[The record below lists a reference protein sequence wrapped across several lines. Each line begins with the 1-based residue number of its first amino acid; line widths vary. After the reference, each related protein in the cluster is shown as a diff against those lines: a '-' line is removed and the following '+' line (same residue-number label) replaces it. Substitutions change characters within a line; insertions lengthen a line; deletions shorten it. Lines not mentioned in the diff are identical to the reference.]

1 MLRDCRIA
9 LRTLRSWRLGSVA
22 AILTLAI
29 GIGTTTSLY
38 ALVQVLL
45 ASSSTQ
51 IEDVERMGRLYASNA
66 AARVERASITLA
78 DFKVALSKA
87 QSFESIA
94 AWTRAEM
101 TVEAGQ
107 DDDTLSVTSV
117 SVDYFRVLLAR
128 PAAGRLFTREDF
140 DNETPVALVSEAL
153 WRRRFANGSLGD
165 GVDITLNGIGRRVI
179 GVVPVKYEFPFI
191 GIGGDAWVPMSGS
204 SARSDGPVSVIG
216 RLKPEY
222 SWGTAAAE
230 LSSLSGAIQGDPSW
244 RLYAVPVQQDSRF
257 RSLSGTTVTLM
268 PAIVVLIIGCVN
280 VACMLLARGIERDTE
295 LSVRAALGA
304 SRGTIFRQLLMESLV
319 LASLGG
325 IGGAA
330 VAIGLIRVLASSIFA
345 TVKPSIA
352 AQLGTYP
359 MLLPVAV
366 ASTALA
372 CLLFGTIP
380 ALRLSRR
387 DVSASLKGLASPSR
401 VRVAGYGG
409 RDLVVFVEL
418 GLAVMLVMVTAMY
431 FSAFSALRLTTVPF
445 AADELIAVPVA
456 ARDLAVVCDRVSAVP
471 GVDRIAVASAMP
483 GGPRSLSARLRAATG
498 RVATADVTFADNSY
512 FAAIGLPIVRG
523 RGFERSEAAANAPV
537 AVVSESTARLLW
549 PDAEPIGQSLKV
561 SAPGDDAHVTVVGVS
576 RDAVDR
582 PVLGLQPGAY
592 PRSRWPS
599 AVAVYRPL
607 DVAAHGEYTLL
618 VRTGNARAL
627 RLPVAAPAR
636 HSGTGPMPRAVV
648 AGEHIRFV
656 PSHDAWSVRLV
667 GGFALVALLLAGSG
681 IFGVISQSVA
691 QRTREFALRIA
702 LGATRGQVLRMVL
715 TREGKL
721 IAAALFAGSVG
732 TAALAATLFPELV
745 WISAMYPAW
754 PAMLIGS
761 CGAVAAVACAFAT
774 YRIVRL
780 DPWLGLRRT

>member
-1 MLRDCRIA
+1 
-9 LRTLRSWRLGSVA
+9 
-22 AILTLAI
+22 
-29 GIGTTTSLY
+29 
-38 ALVQVLL
+38 
-45 ASSSTQ
+45 
-51 IEDVERMGRLYASNA
+51 
-66 AARVERASITLA
+66 
-78 DFKVALSKA
+78 
-87 QSFESIA
+87 
-94 AWTRAEM
+94 
-101 TVEAGQ
+101 
-107 DDDTLSVTSV
+107 
-117 SVDYFRVLLAR
+117 
-128 PAAGRLFTREDF
+128 
-140 DNETPVALVSEAL
+140 
-153 WRRRFANGSLGD
+153 
-165 GVDITLNGIGRRVI
+165 
-179 GVVPVKYEFPFI
+179 
-191 GIGGDAWVPMSGS
+191 
-204 SARSDGPVSVIG
+204 
-216 RLKPEY
+216 
-222 SWGTAAAE
+222 
-230 LSSLSGAIQGDPSW
+230 
-244 RLYAVPVQQDSRF
+244 
-257 RSLSGTTVTLM
+257 
-268 PAIVVLIIGCVN
+268 
-280 VACMLLARGIERDTE
+280 
-295 LSVRAALGA
+295 
-304 SRGTIFRQLLMESLV
+304 MESLV

-330 VAIGLIRVLASSIFA
+330 VAIGLMRVLASSIFA

-387 DVSASLKGLASPSR
+387 DVSASLKGVASPSR

-537 AVVSESTARLLW
+537 AVVSESAARLLW

-561 SAPGDDAHVTVVGVS
+561 SAPGADAHVTVVGVS

-607 DVAAHGEYTLL
+607 DVAANGEYALL

-627 RLPVAAPAR
+627 RLPVAAAAR
-636 HSGTGPMPRAVV
+636 HSGTVPMPRAVV

-702 LGATRGQVLRMVL
+702 LGATRGRVLRMVL
-715 TREGKL
+715 RREGKL

-761 CGAVAAVACAFAT
+761 CGAVAAIACAFAT